1 MEAKYPVYRKYEHNR
16 TFFKV
21 LSKDEFEEL
30 QIIGHHYSIHLIKAK
45 ILPDR
50 NFIYD
55 LTFDFKLHW
64 LEIKEAE
71 YSTVLANCEKNL
83 KRLA

>member
-1 MEAKYPVYRKYEHNR
+1 MNYPVYRKYPHNR

-21 LSKDEFEEL
+21 LNADEFEEL
-30 QIIGHHYSIHLIKAK
+30 QIIGHHFSVHHIVAK

-55 LTFDFKLHW
+55 LTFDFKKNW
-64 LEIKEAE
+64 IEISALEYEEQFK
-71 YSTVLANCEKNL
+71 LCEKTL

>member
-1 MEAKYPVYRKYEHNR
+1 MNYPVYRKYPHNR

-21 LSKDEFEEL
+21 ISADEFEEL
-30 QIIGHHYSIHLIKAK
+30 QLIGHHYSIHRIIAK

-55 LTFDFKLHW
+55 LTFDFKNNW
-64 LEIKEAE
+64 VEINEAE
-71 YSTVLANCEKNL
+71 YNAELERCEKTL